1 MKLAELIR
9 QVDFTSVANSAN
21 SAKDAQEISRI
32 SRISG
37 ISKNCS
43 AEKPGGG
50 VSYWWRVTF
59 PCGKAVEVFTPSGN
73 TCAGILKGYPAAVG
87 AEPFELEHT
96 RPDAPMNAGEGAAI
110 RVWLARIGECSP
122 EIIDDVLT
130 QCEKSAEAR
139 GYYLARAGG

>member
-9 QVDFTSVANSAN
+9 KVDFTNVANPAN
-21 SAKDAQEISRI
+21 SAKDAPEI

-73 TCAGILKGYPAAVG
+73 TRVGILKGYPTAVD

-96 RPDAPMNAGEGAAI
+96 RPVAPMNAGEGAAI
-110 RVWLARIGECSP
+110 RAWLASIGECSP
-122 EIIDDVLT
+122 EIINDVLA

-139 GYYLARAGG
+139 GYYLGWTGG